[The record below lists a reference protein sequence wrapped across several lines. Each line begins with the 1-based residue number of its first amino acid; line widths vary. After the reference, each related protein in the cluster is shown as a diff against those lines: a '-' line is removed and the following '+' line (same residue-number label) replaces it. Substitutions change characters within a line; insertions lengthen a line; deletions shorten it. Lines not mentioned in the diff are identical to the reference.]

1 MDGLIQTGH
10 MNTHTR
16 AFLLLRQFAGL
27 VGQAQVN
34 GRNNRGGNRLLEEE
48 GAAVDKQVRPPFGCC
63 AVTKVGPD
71 GPLYLYT
78 HLIVRGPRGPGA
90 GERPQ

>member
-10 MNTHTR
+10 IDTHTR

-48 GAAVDKQVRPPFGCC
+48 GAAAADKQVRPPFGCLMC
-63 AVTKVGPD
+63 SHEGRA
-71 GPLYLYT
+71 
-78 HLIVRGPRGPGA
+78 
-90 GERPQ
+90 